1 MQGSHERQLE
11 REGKSYRFGSYKYS
25 AQTLYDRG
33 ILLSIDDFSPK
44 QFDKVTVTISSD
56 DVGVFEI
63 ALAHGGL
70 AKTPIKLRLE
80 DILEAQFVSRRSAYL
95 LQQEYVAYC
104 VNGPSRPQVGR
115 QTVTLGDFARCN
127 LNLLLHLINR
137 KCV

>member
-44 QFDKVTVTISSD
+44 QFDKVTFTISSD
-56 DVGVFEI
+56 DIGVFEI
-63 ALAHGGL
+63 TLAHGGL

-95 LQQEYVAYC
+95 LQGDCATDC
-104 VNGPSRPQVGR
+104 VTDSFCRSVGK
-115 QTVTLGDFARCN
+115 Q
-127 LNLLLHLINR
+127 
-137 KCV
+137 